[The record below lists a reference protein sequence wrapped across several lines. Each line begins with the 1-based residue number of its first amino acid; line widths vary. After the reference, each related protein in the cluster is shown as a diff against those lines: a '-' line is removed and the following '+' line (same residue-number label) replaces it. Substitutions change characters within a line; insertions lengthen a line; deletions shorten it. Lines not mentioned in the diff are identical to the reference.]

1 MEMAKKDLGKD
12 KFGIQRVMR
21 RSDYLGD
28 CLGQFS
34 LNAISGLVG
43 QLTYF
48 YTDKVGLAAGAVA
61 TSFLIVRII
70 DAFTD
75 LIMGYIVDH
84 TKPGQE
90 KYRPWL
96 LRMVIPTAVLIVMLF
111 TVPSGVSPAL
121 QMVYMF
127 ITNFLLSAVIY
138 TMICVPYAALIVV
151 RTFSQEERSRM
162 GTWRAA
168 AGYVSGMVIAVAI
181 IPITNMLGGDQKAWI
196 IFGGILGVIAAI
208 LLFITYKTSR
218 ETNPAEMEQ
227 GVQQSEEEAVPMKE
241 AIGNLFHNKYW
252 VLALIMG
259 VCSNV
264 VYGLGNSS
272 GTYYAKWIYGNDNLM
287 GIMGA
292 VGMIPTLLGFLTVG
306 LFIKFLGVTKT
317 LQATFLLGALSQILR
332 LINPFDFTY
341 NLVLGCFS
349 TFANIPMMCVLGV
362 LTAMSIDFNEY
373 KFGKRMVASSQSAT
387 SFAGKI
393 GNGVGTSMIGWCLA
407 IAAYDPNA
415 TMLTE
420 ATKQAI
426 FTFNI
431 YAPALMFVIMFIC
444 SLKFDLEKKL
454 PGIHEEIAKRKSAK
468 A

>member
-1 MEMAKKDLGKD
+1 MAKKELGKD

-21 RSDYLGD
+21 RGDYFGD

-96 LRMVIPTAVLIVMLF
+96 LRMAIPTAVLIIMLF
-111 TVPSGVSPAL
+111 TVPSGISPTI
-121 QMVYMF
+121 QIVYMF

-138 TMICVPYAALIVV
+138 TMICVPYSALLVV
-151 RTFSQEERSRM
+151 RTASQEERSRM

-181 IPITNMLGGDQKAWI
+181 IPVTNMLGGDQRAWI
-196 IFGGILGVIAAI
+196 IFGGILGVMAALM
-208 LLFITYKTSR
+208 LLITYKTSR
-218 ETNPAEMEQ
+218 ETNPADLAKSEPQKE
-227 GVQQSEEEAVPMKE
+227 EEEAVPLKE
-241 AIGNLFHNKYW
+241 AVGNLFHNKYW
-252 VLALIMG
+252 VMALVMG

-272 GTYYAKWIYGNDNLM
+272 GTYYTKWIYGNDNLM

-306 LFIKFLGVTKT
+306 LFIKFLGVTRT
-317 LQATFLLGALSQILR
+317 LQMTFLMGALSQILR
-332 LINPFDFTY
+332 LINPYHFVY

-362 LTAMSIDFNEY
+362 LTAMSIDYNEY

-393 GNGVGTSMIGWCLA
+393 GNGLGTSMIGWCLA
-407 IAAYDPNA
+407 IASYDPNA
-415 TMLTE
+415 AALTD

-431 YAPALMFVIMFIC
+431 YAPALMFIIMFIC
-444 SLKFDLEKKL
+444 SLKFDLEKRL
-454 PGIHEEIAKRKSAK
+454 PGIHEEIAKRKAGK
-468 A
+468 